1 MYDKLKP
8 TLISIG
14 LFVSIAASPPIW
26 AQTDPQ
32 TIAIQQVIQKANAEQ
47 VQALATSDPSVMSD
61 TATAAYYRQL
71 VQINQDLTTQ
81 GATSINLVDLTWGAI
96 DVSGS
101 TATAN
106 TTETWTTTFS
116 DSSTTQS
123 TGVANV
129 YTLQLLGGAWL
140 IQADDQPATSVGQ
153 PAAAVS
159 TPIAV
164 VPTGNTSQNWSGYAV
179 TGSGYTGITGT
190 WTVPQPRVAGAPGV
204 GATWVG
210 IGGVT
215 SHDLIQAGTQD
226 VSLGAGQFQFQTWI
240 EMLPAA
246 SQQVS
251 LAVVPGDSITV
262 SIDEQGAG
270 TGMWQVSMKNNTS
283 NQSFQTSVQYTSTE
297 SSAEWV
303 EEAPAG
309 SRGILPLDNFG
320 SVSFTDAS
328 ATQNGQ
334 AVSLADLGAR
344 PITMV
349 NATKE
354 ALAVP
359 SRVGGDG
366 SSFMVVRTS
375 ATATAGR
382 GGRFGAPATGQPGA
396 SSPAH

>member
-1 MYDKLKP
+1 M
-8 TLISIG
+8 
-14 LFVSIAASPPIW
+14 
-26 AQTDPQ
+26 
-32 TIAIQQVIQKANAEQ
+32 
-47 VQALATSDPSVMSD
+47 
-61 TATAAYYRQL
+61 
-71 VQINQDLTTQ
+71 
-81 GATSINLVDLTWGAI
+81 
-96 DVSGS
+96 
-101 TATAN
+101 
-106 TTETWTTTFS
+106 
-116 DSSTTQS
+116 
-123 TGVANV
+123 

-140 IQADDQPATSVGQ
+140 IQADEQPATSGGQ

-164 VPTGNTSQNWSGYAV
+164 VPTGSTSQNRSGYAV

-190 WTVPQPRVAGAPGV
+190 WAVPQPRVAGAPGV

-262 SIDEQGAG
+262 SIEEQGAG
-270 TGMWQVSMKNNTS
+270 SGMWQISMKNNTS

-303 EEAPAG
+303 EEAPAS
-309 SRGILPLDNFG
+309 SRGIPPLDNFG
-320 SVSFTDAS
+320 SVSFTNAS

-349 NATKE
+349 NANKE

-375 ATATAGR
+375 APATTGR
-382 GGRFGAPATGQPGA
+382 GGRFGGAPATGQPGA
-396 SSPAH
+396 LTPGH